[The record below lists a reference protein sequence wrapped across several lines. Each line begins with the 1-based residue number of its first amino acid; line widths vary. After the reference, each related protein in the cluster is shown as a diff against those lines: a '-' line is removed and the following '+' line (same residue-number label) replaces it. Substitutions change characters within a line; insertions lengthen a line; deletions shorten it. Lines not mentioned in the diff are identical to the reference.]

1 MKINAPMRVLF
12 ILLVLLAGSACT
24 SARPTEV
31 GFKGFSRTLWEAK
44 DGLPDQTIQALA
56 QTPDGGLWIG
66 TKGGL
71 LRFDGVQF
79 TAYGQ
84 GHAPEDLERG
94 VTSLLVTR
102 DGSLWIGTE
111 GGGVIRYHD
120 GRFEHCPTSDGQ
132 TNSFIRTIFQD
143 RKGNIWVGSD
153 QGLSRYNGKFLTRI
167 DNTQQVP
174 TIFVRSIIEDP
185 AGHIWVGGTLL
196 LEFDGE
202 SLIHEYPLP
211 GPAAAAV
218 ITAMMW
224 GHDETLWIGMFS
236 GLYRMGK
243 AGHLNRIPNLS
254 AQISVIAEGKNDTVW
269 LGTVGQ
275 GFFYY
280 RDSRFFH
287 VRSSEFPSD
296 TVDAVLDDREGN
308 FWLGT
313 QGGLVRLSPNP
324 VSIIPFPGGGDSE
337 FETLY
342 LDHDQSVWVAASSH
356 LFRIR
361 NGIAWPVELAGLP
374 RVPIRTLLRDRK
386 GDVWVG
392 TGGAGLIHVFH
403 GRTERFDADRGLC
416 NDFVRAILE
425 SRDGSIWAGTDGGL
439 THITRNGSAIY
450 EPASGLAYFSI
461 TSLFEDRD
469 GNIWVGTSRGLS
481 RLVNGKIVRDA
492 TTAGL
497 ARERLWSITQDASGE
512 IWFGTSS
519 GLYGLKAG
527 KLTQIT
533 AADGLVS
540 DTVLQI
546 LRDGKGNIWLSGP
559 NSISRLREH
568 DLDEFK
574 PGGRIHLTFFEDP
587 QGLESAAFYSGM
599 QPEGAVAA
607 NGDVWYPSSKGAV
620 RISVNKI
627 VQAPLSPVLIE
638 RVSADGQALPLV
650 KTIKLRPG
658 NSRLEIA
665 YAAIHLG
672 EQGGLRYRYQMDGL
686 EPWIEAGTRRTA
698 YYTHIPAGTYRFR
711 VQVFE
716 IDNPARIDEASILV
730 VQEPQ
735 FYATYWFLAIC
746 LVSTLSLG
754 FLVYRY
760 RLHQMRLQ
768 FRAVN
773 TERMRLAREMHDTV
787 IQGCVGVST
796 LLEAAQGV
804 EGEDEQ
810 LRQHLL
816 GYATEQVRS
825 TIEAARDAVWAL
837 RNTAEADSD
846 MGVLSQRLSRGLE
859 LDSGIP
865 IRCQVRGAPFNLGR
879 DATHELVMT
888 LKEAITNALSHAE
901 ANSISVQVCFLEHEL
916 AIDILDDGRG
926 FNSSEVT
933 PADGHFG
940 IIGMTERV
948 KLLGGTLKIDSGPA
962 QGTALHV
969 RIPRHNKGTQGN
981 ELRQ

>member
-1 MKINAPMRVLF
+1 MRVLLTIL
-12 ILLVLLAGSACT
+12 ILLASSAFT

-31 GFKGFSRTLWEAK
+31 GFDGFSKTLWEAK

-56 QTPDGGLWIG
+56 QTPDGSLWIG

-79 TAYGQ
+79 TPYGQ
-84 GHAPEDLERG
+84 ELAPEDLERG
-94 VTSLLVTR
+94 VNSLLVSR

-111 GGGVIRYHD
+111 GGGVIRYHN
-120 GRFEHCPTSDGQ
+120 GQFERCPTSDGQ

-153 QGLSRYNGKFLTRI
+153 QGLFRFNGKSLTRI
-167 DNTQQVP
+167 DNTRQVP

-196 LEFDGE
+196 LEFNGD

-224 GHDETLWIGMFS
+224 GRNGTLWVGMFS

-243 AGHLNRIPNLS
+243 GGHLNRVLNLS
-254 AQISVIAEGKNDTVW
+254 AQISVIAEGKSDIVW

-275 GFFYY
+275 GLFYY
-280 RDSRFFH
+280 QDSRFFQI
-287 VRSSEFPSD
+287 RSSELPSD

-313 QGGLVRLSPNP
+313 QGGLVRLSPTP
-324 VSIIPFPGGGDSE
+324 VSIIPFPGGADSE

-342 LDHDQSVWVAASSH
+342 LDRDQSVWVAASSH
-356 LFRIR
+356 LFHIR
-361 NGIAWPVELAGLP
+361 NGIARPVELAGLP
-374 RVPIRTLLRDRK
+374 RVAIRTMLRDRK
-386 GDVWVG
+386 GDLWVG
-392 TGGAGLIHVFH
+392 TGGAGLIHVSH
-403 GRTERFDADRGLC
+403 GRIQRFDADRGLC

-425 SRDGSIWAGTDGGL
+425 SRDSSIWVGTDGGL
-439 THITRNGSAIY
+439 THITPKGSVIY
-450 EPASGLAYFSI
+450 EPGSGLAYFSI

-469 GNIWVGTSRGLS
+469 GDIWVGTSRGLS
-481 RLVNGKIVRDA
+481 HLVDGKIVHDSTIA
-492 TTAGL
+492 AL
-497 ARERLWSITQDASGE
+497 AREQLWSITQDASGE

-519 GLYGLKAG
+519 GLYGLKKG
-527 KLTQIT
+527 KLKHIT
-533 AADGLVS
+533 TADGLVS

-559 NSISRLREH
+559 NSLSRLREL
-568 DLDEFK
+568 DLDGFK
-574 PGGRIHLTFFEDP
+574 PGSRIHLTFYEDP

-607 NGDVWYPSSKGAV
+607 NGDVWFPSSKGAV
-620 RISVNKI
+620 RISIDKI
-627 VQAPLSPVLIE
+627 VQAPLSPVVIE
-638 RVSADGQALPLV
+638 QVSADGQAIPLN
-650 KTIKLRPG
+650 KTIELKPG
-658 NSRLEIA
+658 NSRLEIG

-672 EQGGLRYRYQMDGL
+672 EQGGLRYRYQMEGL

-698 YYTHIPAGTYRFR
+698 YYTHIPAGRYRFR
-711 VQVFE
+711 VQAFE
-716 IDNPARIDEASILV
+716 IDNPESVQEASILI
-730 VQEPQ
+730 VQEPH
-735 FYATYWFLAIC
+735 FYGTYWFLAIC
-746 LVSTLSLG
+746 LVSTLGVG

-768 FRAVN
+768 FQAVN
-773 TERMRLAREMHDTV
+773 AERMRLAREMHDTV
-787 IQGCVGVST
+787 IQGCIGVSA

-837 RNTAEADSD
+837 RNAAEADSD
-846 MGVLSQRLSRGLE
+846 IGTLSQELSRRLQ
-859 LDSGIP
+859 LDSGVP
-865 IRCQVRGAPFNLGR
+865 IVCQVKGIPFDLGK

-888 LKEAITNALSHAE
+888 LREALTNALSHAE
-901 ANSISVQVCFLEHEL
+901 AKLISVQVCFLEQEL
-916 AIDILDDGRG
+916 AIDISDDGRG
-926 FNSSEVT
+926 FNPSEVT
-933 PADGHFG
+933 PVDGHYG

-948 KLLGGTLKIDSGPA
+948 NLLGGTLKIESEPTN
-962 QGTALHV
+962 GTALHI
-969 RIPRHNKGTQGN
+969 RIPRHNKVMQCN